1 MKSIV
6 RSLLLI
12 NSVDVCTG
20 RPVRVCAERLR
31 AFQSFD
37 SVLSVR
43 PALSIRYIHTQKVL
57 KIFEQK
63 AHFPVQNLWLCLLQS
78 SLSTL

>member
-12 NSVDVCTG
+12 NRVDVCTG

-37 SVLSVR
+37 SALSVR
-43 PALSIRYIHTQKVL
+43 PSLSIRYIHTQKVL
-57 KIFEQK
+57 KIFEQE
-63 AHFPVQNLWLCLLQS
+63 AHFPVQNLWFYLLHFQ
-78 SLSTL
+78 L